1 MLFENY
7 DFDMA
12 LYKYAEGRGDAAVGY
27 EEWVALE
34 QRKELETV
42 TESQCSAEWLTFWR
56 KVL

>member
-1 MLFENY
+1 MNSKSFLQQAVN
-7 DFDMA
+7 
-12 LYKYAEGRGDAAVGY
+12 YAEGRGDAAVGY

-34 QRKELETV
+34 QRKGLETV

>member
-7 DFDMA
+7 NRFVEV
-12 LYKYAEGRGDAAVGY
+12 LRQKSENEAAVGY

-34 QRKELETV
+34 QRKGLETV

>member
-7 DFDMA
+7 DYDLA
-12 LYKYAEGRGDAAVGY
+12 VSLQKSENEAAVGY

-34 QRKELETV
+34 QREGLETV